1 MIKSNLIPAV
11 SWLFTQKYS
20 TAVQCSTFSS
30 DETHI
35 VTAAHCV
42 EGYNWFEVITGAH
55 NPFEMED
62 TQQRQIVQVSAATVH
77 ESYNPFTIDN
87 DIAILK
93 LNPPL
98 EFNGKSSHRLP

>member
-1 MIKSNLIPAV
+1 MLYRKRCKFFP
-11 SWLFTQKYS
+11 
-20 TAVQCSTFSS
+20 
-30 DETHI
+30 DENHI
-35 VTAAHCV
+35 LTAAHCV
-42 EGYNWFEVITGAH
+42 EGYEWFEVITGAH

-62 TQQRQIVQVSAATVH
+62 TQQRQIVQVADAIVH

-98 EFNGKSSHRLP
+98 EFNGK